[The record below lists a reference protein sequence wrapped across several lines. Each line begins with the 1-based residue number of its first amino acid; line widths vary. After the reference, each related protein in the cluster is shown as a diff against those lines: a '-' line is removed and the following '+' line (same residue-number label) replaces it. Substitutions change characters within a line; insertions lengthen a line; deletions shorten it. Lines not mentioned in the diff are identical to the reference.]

1 MASKVDKDKQLL
13 EKQKLRTKDAV
24 LFSQQNGLTDHWLAF
39 LKKLEVEDRAKFA
52 KELPVNLIKEKR
64 NDSDSEE
71 TERDDT

>member
-24 LFSQQNGLTDHWLAF
+24 LFALQNDLTDHWLAF
-39 LKKLEVEDRAKFA
+39 LKKLEVEDREKFA
-52 KELPVNLIKEKR
+52 KELPKIKEKR

-71 TERDDT
+71 TECNQT